1 MSIAEGYQLIHAML
15 VFEGC
20 PRKWLREFIGDL
32 EPEIANWRENA
43 LNKPAEEEE
52 ETDTLAI

>member
-1 MSIAEGYQLIHAML
+1 ML

-20 PRKWLREFIGDL
+20 PRKWLRSSIGEL
-32 EPEIANWRENA
+32 EPDIANWRENA
-43 LNKPAEEEE
+43 LNKRAEEEE

>member
-1 MSIAEGYQLIHAML
+1 ML

-20 PRKWLREFIGDL
+20 PRKWLRSSIGEL